1 MPHPD
6 PTSDLPS
13 PDLQSTGSML
23 SQLTRQT
30 GLLPMLGAGCA
41 LTLVAF
47 VIPVV
52 AAWWL
57 AGWSWWLVAGAAA
70 GVICAAATAFLGA
83 RIVARRMLTRLAGLS
98 DQNGDGDGAEPRAS
112 TDPYELATELIL
124 SVFRGEKDTG
134 DLFTRINREEPAVGA
149 EVAAIVRARAIDD
162 LVNGMDPDEVRVQRL
177 ADLVRAT
184 GAGVRKLANPGTAG
198 PWKELTAELEEVL
211 KELVTSLDPEAN
223 ERARNQVPD
232 DDPT

>member
-1 MPHPD
+1 
-6 PTSDLPS
+6 
-13 PDLQSTGSML
+13 
-23 SQLTRQT
+23 
-30 GLLPMLGAGCA
+30 
-41 LTLVAF
+41 
-47 VIPVV
+47 
-52 AAWWL
+52 
-57 AGWSWWLVAGAAA
+57 
-70 GVICAAATAFLGA
+70 
-83 RIVARRMLTRLAGLS
+83 MLTRLAGLS